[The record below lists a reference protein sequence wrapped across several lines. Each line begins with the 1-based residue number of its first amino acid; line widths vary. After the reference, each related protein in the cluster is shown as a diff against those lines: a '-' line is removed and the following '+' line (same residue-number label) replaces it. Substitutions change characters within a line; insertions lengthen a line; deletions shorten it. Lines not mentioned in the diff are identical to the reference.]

1 METQGELKLQKITN
15 PLYLGNIAPNIL
27 KFVEKVQPAGVT
39 YETLYSYFANSIQF
53 GGDRS
58 EFWVAFD
65 DDKPVAFA
73 HWLVMGLPH
82 VGKVCCDY
90 MMSWNR
96 RREPVEHL
104 LDKFLEFGV
113 NNRSPL
119 YEGYLANES
128 IFRVFRKA
136 MHKKGVKAEKTE
148 VLNCIGRK

>member
-1 METQGELKLQKITN
+1 MEGLKLQKITN

-27 KFVEKVQPAGVT
+27 AFFEKVKPVGMT

-58 EFWVAFD
+58 EFWVAFSED
-65 DDKPVAFA
+65 SPVAFA
-73 HWLVMGLPH
+73 HWMVMPLPH
-82 VGKVCCDY
+82 TGKVCCDF

-96 RREPVEHL
+96 KREPVEHL

-113 NNRSPL
+113 NNRAPL
-119 YEGYLANES
+119 YEGYLSNEA

-136 MHKKGVKAEKTE
+136 MHKKGVKVEKTE
-148 VLNCIGRK
+148 IINCIGR

>member
-27 KFVEKVQPAGVT
+27 KFVEKVQPVGIT
-39 YETLYSYFANSIQF
+39 YETLYSYFTNSIQF

-58 EFWVAFD
+58 EFWVAFYD
-65 DDKPVAFA
+65 GNPVAFA
-73 HWLVMGLPH
+73 HWMVMPLPH

-90 MMSWNR
+90 IMSWNR
-96 RREPVEHL
+96 AREPIENL

-113 NNRSPL
+113 NTRSPL
-119 YEGYLANES
+119 YEGYLANEA

-148 VLNCIGRK
+148 IINSIGRK

>member
-1 METQGELKLQKITN
+1 METEGALKILKITN

-27 KFVEKVQPAGVT
+27 KFVEKVKPIGVT

-58 EFWVAFD
+58 EFWVAID
-65 DDKPVAFA
+65 DGTPVAFS
-73 HWLVMGLPH
+73 HWLVMQLPH

-96 RREPVEHL
+96 KREPVENL
-104 LDKFLEFGV
+104 LDKFIEFGR

-119 YEGYLANES
+119 YEGYLANEA

-136 MHKKGVKAEKTE
+136 MNAKGIKVEKTE
-148 VLNCIGRK
+148 ILNCIGR